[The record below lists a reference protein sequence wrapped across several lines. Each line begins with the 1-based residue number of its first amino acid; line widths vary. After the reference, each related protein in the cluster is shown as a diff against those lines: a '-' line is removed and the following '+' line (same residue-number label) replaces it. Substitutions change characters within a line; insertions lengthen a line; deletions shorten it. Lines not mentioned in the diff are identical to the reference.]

1 MAKDSVLLL
10 FLPLARNN
18 ANICVESELVGVHY
32 KNKDS
37 ALTLRTLRNVYK
49 RTLKRN

>member
-37 ALTLRTLRNVYK
+37 ALMYFKK
-49 RTLKRN
+49 RLQKNT